1 MKEITLLP
9 ADNYIVVNKT
19 VISKQDNN
27 IVSMLY
33 QPIIGYTAVALY
45 YTLIDDLDKYALMS
59 SSFTHHHL
67 MSTMQ
72 LSLDKILIARKKL
85 EAVGLLKTYYKE
97 DNNLNNFVY
106 MLYSPLSSYD
116 FFHHPILNIVLYNNL
131 GKNEYD
137 KLLDYFK
144 VPRVN
149 LKDYFDITENF
160 SDIFSAVPGT
170 VDIQYDVSKREEGNI
185 KIEPVIDFD
194 FLISSIPK
202 NLYSDRCFSDD
213 VKELINT
220 ISYTYNLDT
229 NAVISLVRDSINEKG
244 LFDKAYFRKTARN
257 YYQFRNDGALPTI
270 IYKSQPEYLKKPVGD
285 NSKWAKMVY
294 TFENT
299 SPYRFLKAKSHGT
312 NPTSR
317 DLKIVEDI

>member
-1 MKEITLLP
+1 
-9 ADNYIVVNKT
+9 
-19 VISKQDNN
+19 
-27 IVSMLY
+27 
-33 QPIIGYTAVALY
+33 
-45 YTLIDDLDKYALMS
+45 
-59 SSFTHHHL
+59 
-67 MSTMQ
+67 
-72 LSLDKILIARKKL
+72 
-85 EAVGLLKTYYKE
+85 
-97 DNNLNNFVY
+97 

-170 VDIQYDVSKREEGNI
+170 VDIQYDVSKREECNI

-294 TFENT
+294 TFENIT
-299 SPYRFLKAKSHGT
+299 PYQLLKAKYKT
-312 NPTSR
+312 
-317 DLKIVEDI
+317 